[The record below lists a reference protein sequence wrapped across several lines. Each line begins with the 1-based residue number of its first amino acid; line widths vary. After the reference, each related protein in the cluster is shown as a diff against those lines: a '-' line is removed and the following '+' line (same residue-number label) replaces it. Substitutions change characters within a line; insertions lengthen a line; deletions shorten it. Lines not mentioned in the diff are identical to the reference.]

1 MTNHGV
7 QTKAGR
13 KAGLLLEGANF
24 RAGFVQSKSA
34 VILGLRPESLMHSAV
49 EQVAGLSGARLV
61 ASLLPNGFRFK
72 ALMPVAIAA
81 LSFLFRQRLR
91 NLAVGAGLIA
101 ATATVL
107 TLRRRRART
116 TDGKQ
121 SGD

>member
-1 MTNHGV
+1 MMNHGV
-7 QTKAGR
+7 QTKARR
-13 KAGLLLEGANF
+13 KAELLIDGVNY
-24 RAGFVQSKSA
+24 RAGFVQSKAA
-34 VILGLRPESLMHSAV
+34 VTLGLRPESLIQSAV
-49 EQVAGLSGARLV
+49 EQAVGLSGARLV

-81 LSFLFRQRLR
+81 LSYLFRQRLR
-91 NLAVGAGLIA
+91 NLAVGASLIA